1 VEAAR
6 GASECHEELRKGG
19 EMATVRKK
27 AEIKKVDNK
36 ENGKSWHDTYKN
48 KMTMGQRMA
57 DGLARG
63 MGSWAFIIVQT
74 GLVAC
79 WMVLNAVAFAKGWD
93 PYPFILL
100 NLLFSIQAAYAAPII
115 MMSQNRQNE
124 RDREQAHK
132 DLTTD
137 TKAEKE
143 IEALQKML
151 ARIEMDKLDKILDI
165 LERPEPA

>member
-1 VEAAR
+1 MITFRRNAI
-6 GASECHEELRKGG
+6 ELRKGG
-19 EMATVRKK
+19 RMATVRKK
-27 AEIKKVDNK
+27 ATTKKDDK
-36 ENGKSWHDTYKN
+36 EENGKSWHDAYKK
-48 KMTMGQRMA
+48 KMTIGQQMA

-74 GLVAC
+74 GLVVC
-79 WMVLNAVAFAKGWD
+79 WMILNAVAFAKGWD

-137 TKAEKE
+137 TRAKKE
-143 IEALQKML
+143 IEMLQKTL
-151 ARIEMDKLDKILDI
+151 ARIEADKLDKILDI
-165 LERPEPA
+165 LESPEHA

>member
-1 VEAAR
+1 
-6 GASECHEELRKGG
+6 
-19 EMATVRKK
+19 
-27 AEIKKVDNK
+27 
-36 ENGKSWHDTYKN
+36 
-48 KMTMGQRMA
+48 MTLGQRMA

-74 GLVAC
+74 ILVIC
-79 WMVLNAVAFAKGWD
+79 WMTLNAVAFAKGWD

-124 RDREQAHK
+124 RDRLQANQ
-132 DLTTD
+132 DFATD
-137 TKAEKE
+137 KSAKND

-151 ARIEMDKLDKILDI
+151 ARIEIEKLDKIL
-165 LERPEPA
+165 EYVQK